1 MVTDSTPVVREVIN
15 SGGWITPSPSLLAD
29 GSGLRKPA
37 RLLAPIG
44 PHAINNVGRDEASKF
59 MKEVESDDDEEGLD
73 GIASGLNENYNLLI
87 PQLSF
92 QKFISENFCCKH
104 CHGEFRGDR
113 SKLVDKIGFASNVLW
128 ACPNKDCASSASIL
142 APACQIEASGKF
154 RRKHPTAP
162 AALSDYAINRQVL
175 LACQQSGGGA
185 RMASTFGGLLSI
197 SKQSI
202 WMVCFTIVEE
212 LLGKFQIWLGKNIIA
227 ENLKNEITLS
237 PMNDEL
243 KKAKLT
249 LMMDG
254 GWDQRASGKAYNSAS
269 GRHVSVGA
277 RTNKVVALVYYSKWC
292 SKCEKENRIQ

>member
-1 MVTDSTPVVREVIN
+1 MVTKSMSVVREVIN

-29 GSGLRKPA
+29 GSGLRKRA
-37 RLLAPIG
+37 GLSAPIG
-44 PHAINNVGRDEASKF
+44 PHAINNVGRDEASEF
-59 MKEVESDDDEEGLD
+59 MEEVESDDDEEDSD

-104 CHGEFRGDR
+104 CHGEFRGDQ
-113 SKLVDKIGFASNVLW
+113 SVLVDKIGFASNVFW
-128 ACPNKDCASSASIL
+128 ACPNKDCASSASIP
-142 APACQIEASGKF
+142 APTCQIKASGKF
-154 RRKHPTAP
+154 RRKHPTTP
-162 AALSDYAINRQVL
+162 VALSDYTINRQVV
-175 LACQQSGGGA
+175 LACQQSGGSA
-185 RMASTFGGLLSI
+185 RMTSTFGGLLSI
-197 SKQSI
+197 SKRSI

-227 ENLKNEITLS
+227 ENLKNEIAQS

-254 GWDQRASGKAYNSAS
+254 G
-269 GRHVSVGA
+269 
-277 RTNKVVALVYYSKWC
+277 
-292 SKCEKENRIQ
+292 

>member
-1 MVTDSTPVVREVIN
+1 MVTKSTSVVREVIN

-29 GSGLRKPA
+29 GSDLRKRA
-37 RLLAPIG
+37 RLSAPIG
-44 PHAINNVGRDEASKF
+44 PHAINNFGRDEANEF
-59 MKEVESDDDEEGLD
+59 MEEVELDDDGGD
-73 GIASGLNENYNLLI
+73 GIASGVNENYNLLI

-92 QKFISENFCCKH
+92 QKFISANFCCKH
-104 CHGEFRGDR
+104 CHEEFRGDR
-113 SKLVDKIGFASNVLW
+113 SILVDKIGFASNVFW

-142 APACQIEASGKF
+142 APTCQIEASGKF
-154 RRKHPTAP
+154 WRKHPTTP
-162 AALSDYAINRQVL
+162 AALSDYAINRQVV

-197 SKQSI
+197 SKRSI
-202 WMVCFTIVEE
+202 WMVCSTIVEE

-227 ENLKNEITLS
+227 ENLKNEIALS

-254 GWDQRASGKAYNSAS
+254 GWDQRASAV
-269 GRHVSVGA
+269 R
-277 RTNKVVALVYYSKWC
+277 RTTMPLDVTCLSELRQTKWWH
-292 SKCEKENRIQ
+292 